1 MKNLIAGVLVLCVI
15 IGMMLMCDY
24 IENHYT
30 LEVVVTDVDSDV
42 VTVETQTGRQYQYVG
57 DGVRVGDSI
66 TAVMYTNHTNSRTD
80 DVLQAVK

>member
-30 LEVVVTDVDSDV
+30 LDVVVVDVDNDV
-42 VTVETQTGRQYQYVG
+42 VTVETQTGNQYQYKG
-57 DGVRVGDSI
+57 DGVRAGDNI
-66 TAVMYTNHTNSRTD
+66 TVVMYTNHTDSRTD
-80 DVLQAVK
+80 DQLIDVR

>member
-30 LEVVVTDVDSDV
+30 LDVVVTDVDSDV
-42 VTVETQTGRQYQYVG
+42 VTVETQTGKQYQYNG
-57 DGVRVGDSI
+57 NGVEKGEHI
-66 TAVMYTNHTNSRTD
+66 TVVMYTNHTDSRAD
-80 DVLQAVK
+80 DQLIDVR